1 MTRHASDSSLSM
13 GRLAA
18 TSFIGRRRELEEAK
32 ALMSASPLVTLT
44 GPGGMGKTRVAGE
57 ITRQAQRVFR
67 DGARVVEL
75 APLQQGSA
83 VAPVVGA
90 ALDIPDQS
98 RRPALERL
106 ADYLQDKELLL
117 VLDNCEHLLEDV
129 CLLVD
134 RILAQAPKVRIL
146 ATSREPIG
154 LTGEAVYALPPL
166 SVPPAE
172 APAEQLEAFES
183 VALFLARARN
193 VVPGFAL
200 DADSAPVIAQLCA
213 QLDGMPLAIEL
224 ATTRLRSLSAT
235 QLLARIDQRFA
246 LLTQGDRAALPR
258 QQTLRAL
265 IDWSYELCSDT
276 ERLLWRRLSV
286 FPGSFDLE
294 AVEEVCGF
302 GEVPR
307 GEVLDL
313 LDALVAKSIVA
324 VRREGE
330 SLFYYQLV
338 SIREYGQQLLTGEQD
353 IAALRSRHLEHYLQ
367 LAQEMVRN
375 WCGPGQARFLH
386 AVRTNRP
393 NYTAA
398 FDWALT
404 TPGEEGKAAQLASL
418 LRYQWVSGNFISE
431 GRALLG
437 RILDGAPDEPSAE
450 YASARWVAAWV
461 NLIQGDHDAGQRYA
475 RQCLQD
481 AGALGDPELSAH
493 AEHWLALHRMF
504 SGDLDGAVE
513 LYQRVAAAHAGHGDT
528 ASQLT
533 ALFQLGMAQVLG
545 GDPHRALATCQR
557 VISIALEHGEL
568 WNRAYAHWISAL
580 SYWKLGEYE
589 PAAAAATQAL
599 EIQRDTFQDGICIA
613 LSLEALAWIAVS
625 QGKFERAAELAH
637 AVESVWSELGTSVD
651 AFGPHMAQASAE
663 SRRTLHRALGRRAP
677 RTGTLSRAQ
686 ALDCALGVAPAA
698 GQAPENPL
706 TKKEREVA
714 ALIAEGLTNRA
725 IAQRMVLSPRT
736 IDGHVERILAKLGFS
751 SRAQVAVWVSG
762 IELAAG

>member
-1 MTRHASDSSLSM
+1 MTRHSSDSSLSM

-32 ALMSASPLVTLT
+32 TLMSAAPLVTLT
-44 GPGGMGKTRVAGE
+44 GPGGVGKTRLAGE
-57 ITRQAQRVFR
+57 ITRQAHRAFR

-75 APLQQGSA
+75 APLRHGAA
-83 VAPVVGA
+83 VAPVVTA

-117 VLDNCEHLLEDV
+117 VLDNCEHVLGEV
-129 CLLVD
+129 GLLVD
-134 RILAQAPKVRIL
+134 RILAQAPKVRLL

-154 LTGEAVYALPPL
+154 LTAEAVFALPPL
-166 SVPPAE
+166 SVPPAQ
-172 APAEQLEAFES
+172 AGIEQLEAFES

-200 DADSAPVIAQLCA
+200 DAESAPVIAQLCA

-265 IDWSYELCSDT
+265 IDWSYELCSGT
-276 ERLLWRRLSV
+276 EQLLWRRLSV

-294 AVEEVCGF
+294 AAEEVCGF

-324 VRREGE
+324 VRRDGE

-338 SIREYGQQLLTGEQD
+338 SIREYAQQLLAGEQD
-353 IAALRSRHLEHYLQ
+353 IAALRSRHLEHYLR
-367 LAQEMVRN
+367 LAQDMVRD

-386 AVRTNRP
+386 AVRINRP
-393 NYTAA
+393 NYAAA
-398 FDWALT
+398 FDWALAS
-404 TPGEEGKAAQLASL
+404 PGGRGKAARLASL

-437 RILDGAPDEPSAE
+437 RILDAVPQQPTADD
-450 YASARWVAAWV
+450 ASALWVAAWV
-461 NLIQGDHDAGQRYA
+461 NLIQGDHDSGARYA
-475 RQCLQD
+475 RQCLQA
-481 AGALGDPELSAH
+481 AGTLRDPALAAH

-504 SGDLDGAVE
+504 SGDLAGAIE
-513 LYQRVAAAHAGHGDT
+513 QYQRVAAAHRKHGDT

-533 ALFQLGMAQVLG
+533 ALFQLGMAQVLD
-545 GDPHRALATCQR
+545 GDPHRALATCQLVVSTAR
-557 VISIALEHGEL
+557 EHGEL

-580 SYWKLGEYE
+580 CYWKLGDYE

-599 EIQRDTFQDGICIA
+599 QIQRDTFQDGICSA
-613 LSLEALAWIAVS
+613 LSLEALAWITVS
-625 QGKFERAAELAH
+625 QGKYERASELAH
-637 AVESVWSELGTSVD
+637 AVASVWSELGTSVD

-663 SRRTLHRALGRRAP
+663 SHRTLARALGRRAP
-677 RTGTLSRAQ
+677 RTGMLSRAQ
-686 ALDCALGVAPAA
+686 ALDCALGIAPAA
-698 GQAPENPL
+698 GQSPRNPL
-706 TKKEREVA
+706 TRKEREVA
-714 ALIAEGLTNRA
+714 ALVAEGLTNRA
-725 IAQRMVLSPRT
+725 IAQRLVLSPRT

-762 IELAAG
+762 LEPATG